1 MLVACSLPSLPQA
14 DPSQALDSTL
24 AGMAGK
30 VTEVKSSL
38 ALFLGKLEQ
47 EEMTWWV
54 GAGEGRDGAARIQ

>member
-1 MLVACSLPSLPQA
+1 MVLVACSLPSLPQA

-47 EEMTWWV
+47 EEMTW
-54 GAGEGRDGAARIQ
+54 